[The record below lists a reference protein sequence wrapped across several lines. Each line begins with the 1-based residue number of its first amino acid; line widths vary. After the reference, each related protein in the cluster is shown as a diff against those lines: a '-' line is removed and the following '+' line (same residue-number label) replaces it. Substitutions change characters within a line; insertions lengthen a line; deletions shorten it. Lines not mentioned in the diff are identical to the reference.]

1 MQSEMR
7 TVKTLFDE
15 AIRYEMKSLVYCILY
30 ALKNKNIRLDDSEE
44 KFFNTRFA
52 DTDNE
57 QIARLIESNPLRLD
71 IIKIYSL
78 KMDKRKFAMIYA
90 RSREEAIQYYQELFH
105 KKPLNCH
112 EILLDHEILLGKK
125 SVSFREM
132 RKQFNTFPAYAGF
145 IERGYR

>member
-1 MQSEMR
+1 MP
-7 TVKTLFDE
+7 TVKNLLDD
-15 AIRYEMKSLVYCILY
+15 AMKYEMKGLVYCILY
-30 ALKNKNIRLDDSEE
+30 ALRKKYIQPNDPEE
-44 KFFNTRFA
+44 NFFNTRFA

-125 SVSFREM
+125 PVSFREM

>member
-1 MQSEMR
+1 MP
-7 TVKTLFDE
+7 TVKNLLDD
-15 AIRYEMKSLVYCILY
+15 AMKYEMKSLVYCILY
-30 ALKNKNIRLDDSEE
+30 ALRKKNIQPNDPEE

-52 DTDNE
+52 DTENE

-125 SVSFREM
+125 PVSFREM